1 MSYVKH
7 LLRSGKPLRLS
18 TALTLMVCGVL
29 TSVLLVVYT
38 LFFIQLGQVAL
49 NSLEDKAFAIA
60 RTLADSPQ
68 IIDGLQ
74 DPKQAAA
81 IQPYAERVRQ
91 SNNLLFVVV
100 TDMHGIRYSHPE
112 SSLIGKHFIGDDLQ
126 PALEGKEFHAVNHG
140 VLAEA
145 LRIFTPVYNDRH
157 QPIGV
162 VALGISLDRVH
173 AVVNEN
179 RWSIPWTLLFGILV
193 GALGI
198 WCLVSVIKR
207 IMLGF
212 EPYEISALF
221 EQRNAMLHSIKEGV
235 IAVDAQAC
243 ITLINPEAKRLFKQS
258 APLETLLGGNNTGE
272 TWTSLLNLQTVLK
285 TGLARRDEEINFNG
299 SLLLTNTVP
308 IVVGKH
314 IIGAVATFRD
324 KTEVSQLLQRLSGIS
339 NYADALRTQSHEFK
353 NKLHVILGM
362 LHMKNYPQLE
372 NYILKTANTYQT
384 EIGSLLRKIKSP
396 VIAGFLLGKIN
407 RARDMNITL
416 SVSEDSLLPDT
427 HDEQTTVTLITVL
440 GNVIEN
446 AMEAIGNEENHEIIV
461 SFHHQDEQ
469 LHCIV
474 SDDGPGIQ
482 ASLMPR
488 IFELGF
494 STRGEDRGLGLS
506 LVKQSLDAAGGTVEL
521 ESEPGV
527 FTQFFIQLPY
537 KSTVAI
543 P

>member
-18 TALTLMVCGVL
+18 TSVTLMVCATL

-38 LFFIQLGQVAL
+38 LFFIQLGKVAHD
-49 NSLEDKAFAIA
+49 SLEEKVFAIA
-60 RTLADSPQ
+60 RTLADSPP
-68 IIDGLQ
+68 IIGGLQ
-74 DPKQAAA
+74 DPERAAA

-112 SSLIGKHFIGDDLQ
+112 PALIGKHFIGDDLQ
-126 PALEGKEFHAVNHG
+126 PALEGKEYHAVNHG
-140 VLAEA
+140 ALAEA

-162 VALGISLDRVH
+162 IALGISLDRVH

-198 WCLVSVIKR
+198 WCLVSVVKR

-212 EPYEISALF
+212 EPYEIAALF

-235 IAVDAQAC
+235 IAVDAQAR
-243 ITLINPEAKRLFKQS
+243 ITLINPEAKRLFKKS
-258 APLETLLGGNNTGE
+258 APIEILLGGNTDE
-272 TWTSLLNLQTVLK
+272 TWALLLNLNTVLK

-299 SLLLTNTVP
+299 CLLLTNTVP
-308 IVVGKH
+308 IVVGKQ

-324 KTEVSQLLQRLSGIS
+324 KTEISQLLQRLSGIS

-384 EIGSLLRKIKSP
+384 EIGSLLRTIKSP
-396 VIAGFLLGKIN
+396 VMAGFMLGKIN
-407 RARDMNITL
+407 RARDLNIRL
-416 SVSEDSLLPDT
+416 SINDDSLLPDAQ
-427 HDEQTTVTLITVL
+427 DEQTTVTLITAL

-469 LHCIV
+469 LHCVV
-474 SDDGPGIQ
+474 SDDGPGIP
-482 ASLMPR
+482 ASLIPH
-488 IFELGF
+488 IFEQGF
-494 STRGEDRGLGLS
+494 STKGENRGLGLS
-506 LVKQSLDAAGGTVEL
+506 LVKQSVDAVGGTVEL

-537 KSTVAI
+537 KSAVSI
-543 P
+543 L